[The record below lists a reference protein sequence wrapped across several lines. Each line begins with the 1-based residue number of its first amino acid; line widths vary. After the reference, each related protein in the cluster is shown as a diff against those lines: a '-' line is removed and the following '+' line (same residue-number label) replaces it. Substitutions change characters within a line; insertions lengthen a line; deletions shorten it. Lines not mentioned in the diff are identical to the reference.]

1 MPRKASQQPS
11 ATLQAIRDHAFTLFG
26 RHGYEGV
33 SIGEIAGHAK
43 LSKGAL
49 YWHFPGKEALYLDCL
64 MRLHAIFN
72 EHIFDRMRACGD
84 PVTRILML
92 FNGLGNML
100 ADPRVQTGVAG
111 YWLTPMRSTSPR
123 VDEAQRAFECT
134 SREVIVETL
143 REGVARGH
151 FDYQDDLEEMASAIM
166 ALVEA
171 IILPLRHQEHSEVN
185 TMLSVLARTLFR
197 AYAKS
202 SDLVERARGRG
213 CRYNGGREPP

>member
-1 MPRKASQQPS
+1 MPRKASIQPS
-11 ATLQAIRDHAFTLFG
+11 TTLQSIRDEAFTLFG

-33 SIGEIAGHAK
+33 SIGEIAARAR

-49 YWHFPGKEALYLDCL
+49 YWYFPGKEALYLDCL
-64 MRLHAIFN
+64 TRLHAIFN
-72 EHIFDRMRACGD
+72 EHIFDRMRAGQD
-84 PVTRILML
+84 PISRVLSL
-92 FNGLGNML
+92 FNGLSTML

-123 VDEAQRAFECT
+123 VNEAQRAFEAT

-143 REGVARGH
+143 RDGVAQGH
-151 FDYQDDLEEMASAIM
+151 FDLQDDLEDMASAIM

-171 IILPLRHQEHSEVN
+171 IIQPLRHKEHGEVN
-185 TMLSVLARTLFR
+185 AMLSVLARTLFR

-202 SDLVERARGRG
+202 SDLVERARAI
-213 CRYNGGREPP
+213 

>member
-1 MPRKASQQPS
+1 MSRKTATQPS
-11 ATLQAIRDHAFTLFG
+11 TTLQSIRDHAFTLFG

-33 SIGEIAGHAK
+33 SIGEIADHAK

-64 MRLHAIFN
+64 TRLHAIFN
-72 EHIFDRMRACGD
+72 EHIFDRMRACNE
-84 PVTRILML
+84 PVTRILTL
-92 FNGLGNML
+92 FNGLATML
-100 ADPRVQTGVAG
+100 ADPRVRTGVAG

-123 VDEAQRAFECT
+123 LDEAQRAFET
-134 SREVIVETL
+134 NSRAVIVETL
-143 REGVARGH
+143 RDGVAQGH

-171 IILPLRHQEHSEVN
+171 IILPLRHQEHGEVN
-185 TMLSVLARTLFR
+185 AMLSVLARTLFR

-202 SDLVERARGRG
+202 SDLVERARQI
-213 CRYNGGREPP
+213 

>member
-1 MPRKASQQPS
+1 MPRKASTQPS
-11 ATLQAIRDHAFTLFG
+11 TTLQSIRDHAFTLFG

-33 SIGEIAGHAK
+33 SIGEIATHSK

-64 MRLHAIFN
+64 TRLHAIFN
-72 EHIFDRMRACGD
+72 EHIFDRMRAGQD
-84 PVTRILML
+84 PVSRILSL
-92 FNGLGNML
+92 FNGLGTML

-123 VDEAQRAFECT
+123 LDEAQRAFEAT

-143 REGVARGH
+143 RDGVAQGH
-151 FDYQDDLEEMASAIM
+151 FDLQDDLEDMASAIM

-171 IILPLRHQEHSEVN
+171 IILPLRHQEHGEVN
-185 TMLSVLARTLFR
+185 AMLGVLARTLFR
-197 AYAKS
+197 AYANS
-202 SDLVERARGRG
+202 SDLVERARAI
-213 CRYNGGREPP
+213 